1 MLGPKPIEIEV
12 PNEGLIVSHTDL
24 RGIITY
30 ANDTFQ
36 DISGY
41 NGAELIGKPHNILRH
56 PDMPSSLFENLWD
69 TIKNGRMWSGYVK
82 NKTKN
87 GGYYWVYAQVSSLFD
102 ADGSHIG
109 YKSLRQAVP
118 KTKRNELEESY
129 ITLKEIEEGK
139 MKLNI
144 WVDRLALS
152 RLLDESLY
160 QVDVFEK
167 KLEEI
172 LKAYEANGRP

>member
-12 PNEGLIVSHTDL
+12 PTEGLIVSHTDL

-30 ANDTFQ
+30 ANETFQ
-36 DISGY
+36 NISGY
-41 NGAELIGKPHNILRH
+41 AKEELIGKPHNILRH
-56 PDMPSSLFENLWD
+56 PDMPSSLFENLWN
-69 TIKNGRMWSGYVK
+69 TIKDGKIWSGYVK

-118 KTKRNELEESY
+118 KTKRNELEEAY
-129 ITLKEIEEGK
+129 IALKEAEEGK

-144 WVDRLALS
+144 WLDRSVLS
-152 RLLDESLY
+152 KLLDESLY
-160 QVDVFEK
+160 QVN
-167 KLEEI
+167 LSPLQI
-172 LKAYEANGRP
+172 QTNTSY